1 MLTNLTLA
9 SLFLDLSVG
18 KSPLLALSRPTSV
31 NVFNSRFA
39 RLLHPVVFSP
49 SACRHIPLSSQPELM
64 SSLPSQGSTVTGGT
78 HQYTGTYT
86 ILENGTITFYLTT
99 ITLRDCV
106 FTNCLDV
113 CFNVSSA
120 LFRMQGG
127 KITNGAAEFAVF
139 EDAPGESTMTDVTA
153 SQQPTLLHLTSSR
166 LIITT
171 CVFTVSA
178 DPFAAIEAGSELKLA
193 STTLT
198 KETQSIATV
207 DGVSTL
213 ILSSSSFAMRKPD
226 TGVLITRT
234 DSYLVIDHCC
244 FVSTEDGVYQSDT
257 KVAVAGR
264 GNNFGKPQC
273 PYVDPTATL
282 SKQQRAFAITTVA
295 VFFAFF
301 TILFIVLIAY
311 VACKAGADK
320 AQQYGELHPV
330 SDDGS
335 DDEVIPS
342 D

>member
-127 KITNGAAEFAVF
+127 KITDGAAEFAVF

-153 SQQPTLLHLTSSR
+153 SQSPTLLHLTSSR

-198 KETQSIATV
+198 KDTKTIATV

-213 ILSSSSFAMRKPD
+213 ILSSSSFAMPKQS
-226 TGVLITRT
+226 GVLITRT